1 MKYFIIAGETS
12 GDLHAGN
19 LVQEIS
25 KLDEN
30 AIFKGVGGDC
40 MQRNNVDLLFGLDRL
55 SFMGFVEVL
64 LHIITIFRNFRA
76 VKKSILAFQPD
87 VVVLVDYP
95 GFNLRMAKWC
105 KLKGFKV
112 AYYISPTIWAWHE
125 SRVETIKKYVDLM
138 LCVLPFEPA
147 FYENH
152 QYLKSHFVGHPL
164 LDAIDM
170 YDRKNQSKINLDKKN
185 KCIALLPGSRKQELE
200 QLLPI
205 FTAVAQHFP
214 NEQFVLSGITRLT
227 TMYPVSMPKNMS
239 ILYDDMYGILAD
251 AKAAVVCSGTATLE
265 TALFNIPQ
273 VVVYK
278 TAWLNYVIGRCMAK
292 VQFISLPNLI
302 VQRKIVEELIQSD
315 CTTSKCV
322 AELQQLLQH
331 SNIKQYDVMMEKIGE
346 KGASKNAANLIYSLV
361 A

>member
-1 MKYFIIAGETS
+1 MKYFVIAGETS

-30 AIFKGVGGDC
+30 AVFKGVGGDC
-40 MQRNNVDLLFGLDRL
+40 MQQNKVELLFGLDRL

-64 LHIITIFRNFRA
+64 LHIFTIFRNFRT
-76 VKKSILAFQPD
+76 VKKTILAFQPD

-105 KLKGFKV
+105 KQNGFKV

-147 FYENH
+147 FYEKH
-152 QYLKSHFVGHPL
+152 QYTKSHFVGHPL
-164 LDAIDM
+164 LDVIDKG
-170 YDRKNQSKINLDKKN
+170 DRENQSKIYLDKKN
-185 KCIALLPGSRKQELE
+185 KCIALLPGSRKQELDK
-200 QLLPI
+200 LLPI
-205 FTAVAQHFP
+205 FTAVAEQFP
-214 NEQFVLSGITRLT
+214 NEQFVLSGITRLKA
-227 TMYPVSMPKNMS
+227 MYPVSLPKNMA
-239 ILYDDMYGILAD
+239 IKYDNMYDILAD

-265 TALFNIPQ
+265 TALFKIPQ
-273 VVVYK
+273 IVVYK
-278 TAWLNYVIGRCMAK
+278 TAWLNYLIGRCLVK

-302 VQRKIVEELIQSD
+302 AQTKIVEELIQSD
-315 CTTSKCV
+315 CTTSNCV
-322 AELQQLLQH
+322 AELKQLIQH
-331 SNIKQYDVMMEKIGE
+331 ANPKKYDVMLEKIGE
-346 KGASKNAANLIYSLV
+346 KGASKNAAKLIYSVV